1 MEKPQEIQLAT
12 ATQTRDASKLDS
24 VPNFKSRFSF
34 VKAKKKHRKQK
45 FVQSRRKKVSKSLSL
60 RPSQGNDLKSVFET
74 IEESDDTS
82 STHISTKI
90 WDRKS
95 QPTLESV
102 DCPKIQKLINREKTA
117 GTDMLER
124 FTSEKDRR
132 TNFKSKEARWRESEH
147 DDGGDQ
153 KSIAPTWSPIR
164 HVIRSS
170 QSATKRNTESA
181 GKKWID
187 QNKIEFKESID
198 EQCSKRKRAGI
209 HFNPLFLQMI
219 LQDSFLFSLDS
230 DPVTFWR
237 PHRDRFPLLR
247 RIALHFLSPTQSS
260 AIVERL
266 FSVCGS
272 IVNNSRRNRMKPK
285 TLNQQ
290 LLCAALATLESTKK
304 NTSTTEEYECDDEND
319 DSEGEEYY
327 ESREHN
333 DDTFGNDLA
342 QIMKH

>member
-34 VKAKKKHRKQK
+34 VKVEKFFWK

-153 KSIAPTWSPIR
+153 K
-164 HVIRSS
+164 
-170 QSATKRNTESA
+170 
-181 GKKWID
+181 
-187 QNKIEFKESID
+187 
-198 EQCSKRKRAGI
+198 
-209 HFNPLFLQMI
+209 MI